1 MNVIKYL
8 VDTKTVVDIL
18 PIGSEE
24 ADCRDPFDQEL
35 VVVGLEDLNAVL
47 LTNFQVGQTSKKILY
62 PLAWNFHLDC

>member
-1 MNVIKYL
+1 ML
-8 VDTKTVVDIL
+8 T
-18 PIGSEE
+18 IGSEE

-47 LTNFQVGQTSKKILY
+47 LTNFQVGLTSKKILY